1 ITSETVGGRTI
12 SSRYD
17 ALGRRTTRITP
28 MGAKATRTYDPA
40 GNTAT
45 LTTSGHTLTY
55 HHDPAGHELTR
66 HLGDHATLTQ
76 TWDPAGRLTTQTLL
90 SRPTGSRGAGP
101 DPTAWRPGT
110 AGTPLP
116 GGAAGTPLPGGA
128 AGTPLP
134 GGAAGTAEVRRHR
147 AYTYRPDG
155 HLTAIDDPM
164 AGGLRHFDLDPAG
177 RVTAVHA

>member
-1 ITSETVGGRTI
+1 VTSETVGGRTI

-66 HLGDHATLTQ
+66 HLGEHTTLTQ

-90 SRPTGSRGAGP
+90 TQPTRLRGAGP
-101 DPTAWRPGT
+101 DTTAWRPGT

-116 GGAAGTPLPGGA
+116 GEAGTPLPGE
-128 AGTPLP
+128 
-134 GGAAGTAEVRRHR
+134 AAGTAEVRRHR

-155 HLTAIDDPM
+155 HLTAMDDPT